1 MRTMV
6 LAAIMF
12 AVAASPARA
21 QAPYPVAIGLG
32 GGIQGDIGDYH
43 HGMAVVTVTPAGS
56 PIALRLDGVMGKR
69 GLPTVTALSA
79 SAVITLRP
87 WRVAPYL
94 VVGASRTTAEAYSYN
109 AVSGGTAWRRS
120 VTATDLTGGLG
131 LKLRSGRTTMFA
143 EMRSLGAVGTPLTVG
158 FTF

>member
-1 MRTMV
+1 MRPV
-6 LAAIMF
+6 ALAALMIAA
-12 AVAASPARA
+12 AVSPAAA

-32 GGIQGDIGDYH
+32 GGIQGEVGDYH
-43 HGMAVVTVTPAGS
+43 HGMAVVTVTPAES

-69 GLPTVTALSA
+69 GLPGVSALSA
-79 SAVITLRP
+79 STVVTLRP

-94 VVGASRTTAEAYSYN
+94 IVGASRTTTEAYSYTDIMG
-109 AVSGGTAWRRS
+109 ATVWRQS
-120 VTATDLTGGLG
+120 VTTTELTGGLG